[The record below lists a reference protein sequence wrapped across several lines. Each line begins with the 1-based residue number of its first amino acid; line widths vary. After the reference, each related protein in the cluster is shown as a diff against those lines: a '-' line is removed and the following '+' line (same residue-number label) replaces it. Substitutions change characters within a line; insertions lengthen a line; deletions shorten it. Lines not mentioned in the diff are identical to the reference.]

1 MSVVPEASR
10 PIGHTVIAF
19 CLCLLAFSFAME
31 AKLAWYGPERGLG
44 SDVRSAKALPAD
56 TPEQI
61 PHGIPGAN
69 PIFPVFPF
77 ALLLMFATGS
87 LPTECCLDLRTLK
100 EYLPVFS
107 SNYFSPHT
115 FLRPPPVR

>member
-10 PIGHTVIAF
+10 LIGHTVIAF

-44 SDVRSAKALPAD
+44 SDVRSAKALPAS

-69 PIFPVFPF
+69 PIFPMFPF
-77 ALLLMFATGS
+77 ALLLMFAAGS
-87 LPTECCLDLRTLK
+87 LPPGCWSELRRL
-100 EYLPVFS
+100 
-107 SNYFSPHT
+107 
-115 FLRPPPVR
+115 